1 MFTPGW
7 AILRINSHN
16 PGTIFSWLF
25 LTVPRGREY
34 IPAVL
39 ERGKVMRSAGL
50 RTTLAG
56 GLALAVLLI
65 IAPRPAIQAED
76 GRPIEP
82 DDKLRI
88 VDLAGTP
95 YQMGQIH
102 GRTLKTE
109 IRDLVG
115 RWKKDLE
122 KTYGVAADVFARA
135 LLAKTDFKPAI
146 DRWTPGLLDEVR
158 GIADGAGIDFD
169 TMYAYQLIDEVWT
182 LGPDLGF
189 PKCTTVASGKRNGN
203 PAFVAQT
210 LDIPSFYHG
219 YQTVL
224 RIRDEENGLE
234 ALVFTIPGVIA
245 ANGMNS
251 RSIGVC
257 VNAVTQLAYS
267 PKGLPVD
274 FVIRGLL
281 RRKTYKEAVKFLEDI
296 QPAAPQTYLV
306 GGPEEAAVFE
316 RSAGKMSR
324 FVPFAGAEF
333 SYHTNHPLVNDDY
346 NPKFPAMLKRN
357 DLTLASYQARCP
369 RFKFLG
375 DLIKD
380 NSAILGLDALKAI
393 FTNRASGINNTETY
407 GCTIMVLGEKP
418 ELHISP
424 GRPDEAPFQVLGF
437 APRSGRAEAR

>member
-1 MFTPGW
+1 M
-7 AILRINSHN
+7 IKRDRIQAVALVPLLLLVVVGQHPASLA
-16 PGTIFSWLF
+16 GDAA
-25 LTVPRGREY
+25 LTGP
-34 IPAVL
+34 P
-39 ERGKVMRSAGL
+39 AGL
-50 RTTLAG
+50 R
-56 GLALAVLLI
+56 V
-65 IAPRPAIQAED
+65 
-76 GRPIEP
+76 
-82 DDKLRI
+82 
-88 VDLAGTP
+88 VDLSGTP

-102 GRTLKTE
+102 GRTLKAE

-122 KTYGVAADVFARA
+122 ETYGVAADVFVRA

-182 LGPDLGF
+182 VGPDLGF
-189 PKCTTVASGKRNGN
+189 SKCTTVASRKRIGN
-203 PAFVAQT
+203 PAFVSQT
-210 LDIPSFYHG
+210 LDIPTFYHG

-224 RIRDEENGLE
+224 RIRDEVNGLE

-245 ANGMNS
+245 ANGLNS
-251 RSIGVC
+251 ASVGVC

-281 RRKTYKEAVKFLEDI
+281 RRKTYADAVKFLEDI
-296 QPAAPQTYLV
+296 QPAAPQTYLI
-306 GGPEEAAVFE
+306 GGPDEAAVFE
-316 RSAGKMSR
+316 RSAGRMSR

-333 SYHTNHPLVNDDY
+333 SYHTNHPLINDDY
-346 NPKFPAMLKRN
+346 DPKFPAMLKRKN
-357 DLTLASYQARCP
+357 MTLESYQARCP

-375 DLIKD
+375 QIFKD
-380 NSAILGLDALKAI
+380 NSAALDLDALKAI
-393 FTNRASGINNTETY
+393 FRNRVSGINNESTY
-407 GCTIMVLGEKP
+407 GCTIMLLGEKP

-437 APRSGRAEAR
+437 SPGSKR